1 MWHIYINT
9 YNNQVY
15 MTIRT
20 RENSRVDPKDKAVR
34 RDKEWVMMSWTKL
47 LQVGLWGHKESD
59 TTEQLN

>member
-1 MWHIYINT
+1 
-9 YNNQVY
+9 

-47 LQVGLWGHKESD
+47 LQVGLWGHKASD